1 MSDSPT
7 PDPKILHVDGVAPR
21 RFSENVAELFRSVR
35 KRLGELFVRRRRVP
49 ELSTLDWGRAYLSN
63 HFAKPPSALH
73 QWLGEQLDRARTE
86 RGLKINL
93 VGPRGAAKSTIGT
106 LSYVLQMAVTGA
118 EPYIWIV
125 SDTKQQADTH
135 LENIKTELLENL
147 RLARDYPH
155 AAGRGPRWQASVIQL
170 PNQVVIESFGTG
182 QAMRGRRVR
191 EYRPTLIVC
200 DDLQNDSHISS
211 ATQREHSR
219 NWFEGTL
226 LKAGTKDTNFV
237 HVATALHREAL
248 AMQLLEAPGWI
259 SKRFAS
265 IEQWP
270 TNMSLWKTWEDHYTE
285 NTERDRV
292 GYAQVFFQDHRQE
305 MEAGAKVL
313 WPEVEDLYTLMRMR
327 VECGRAA
334 FEREKQGSPL
344 DPKLSEFPPE
354 YFDEDTLWF
363 DQWPESLAV
372 RAIALDPSKG
382 NDAERG
388 DYSAY
393 VQVGIDAD
401 EVIYVAA
408 DLARRPASQIV
419 ADGVKLCQQFQPTA
433 FGVEANQFQELLA
446 DEITAEFARQQIA
459 FVAPSAIHNYANKFL
474 RIQKLGPYLSK
485 RRLRFLRGCPS
496 TQMLVE
502 QLREFP
508 AAVHD
513 DGPDALEMA
522 IRLAEDALNRRRHA
536 NDGLGKQL
544 IREP

>member
-1 MSDSPT
+1 MSDEPAL
-7 PDPKILHVDGVAPR
+7 DPKSLHNDAMQPRPMKSILQRVYQAVR
-21 RFSENVAELFRSVR
+21 RQVCSLV
-35 KRLGELFVRRRRVP
+35 VRRRRVP
-49 ELSTLDWGRAYLSN
+49 ERSTLDWGRAYLSN

-73 QWLGEQLDRARTE
+73 QWLGEQLDRARQE

-106 LSYVLQMAVTGA
+106 LSYALQAAVTGA

-155 AAGRGPRWQASVIQL
+155 AAGRGPRWQASMIEL

-191 EYRPTLIVC
+191 EYRPTLIIC

-211 ATQREHSR
+211 AAQRESSR
-219 NWFEGTL
+219 SWFEGTL
-226 LKAGTKDTNFV
+226 LKAGTKDTNIV
-237 HVATALHREAL
+237 HVATALHRDAL
-248 AMQLLEAPGWI
+248 AMQLLTAPGWV
-259 SKRFAS
+259 SRRFAS
-265 IEQWP
+265 IENWP
-270 TNMSLWKTWEDHYTE
+270 TNMKLWDEWEHHYTE
-285 NTERDRV
+285 HTEHDRV
-292 GYAQVFFQDHRQE
+292 AYARIFFDERRE
-305 MEAGAKVL
+305 DMEAGAKVL

-327 VECGRAA
+327 VESGKAA

-344 DPKLSEFPPE
+344 DPKLCEFPSA
-354 YFDEDTLWF
+354 YFDKDTIWF
-363 DQWPESLAV
+363 DEWPDSLKV

-382 NDAERG
+382 TDAERG

-393 VQVGIDAD
+393 VMVGIDAND
-401 EVIYVAA
+401 VIFVSA

-419 ADGVKLCQQFQPTA
+419 ADGVRLCQQFRPTA

-446 DEITAEFARQQIA
+446 DEITAEFARQEIT
-459 FVAPSAIHNYANKFL
+459 FVKPFSINNYSNKYL
-474 RIQKLGPYLSK
+474 RIQRLGPMLSK
-485 RRLRFLRGCPS
+485 RRLRFLKGCPS
-496 TQMLVE
+496 TETLVE
-502 QLREFP
+502 QLRDFP
-508 AAVHD
+508 TAVHD

-522 IRLAEDALNRRRHA
+522 IRLAEDALNRA
-536 NDGLGKQL
+536 QDVDDGLGDRL
-544 IREP
+544 HVG